1 MSHLTN
7 LHYALG
13 KPVSIAVIRS
23 SPEDFIVN
31 EQLSFEPDGNGQ
43 HVYLRVQK
51 TNLTTQEVANLLAKF
66 VDVKL
71 VAIGYAGLKDK
82 HAVTVQWFS
91 VDLAGKPEPDWGDLQ
106 TENLKVIE
114 VVRHSRKL
122 KRGSIAQNQFEIVLR
137 EFTGDKS
144 ELERRL
150 DKIKQSG
157 VPNYYGEQRFGT
169 NDFNLKKAEQLL
181 LKNKKIKRHHRS
193 IYLSA
198 VRSFLFNQ
206 VLSRRVAQDI
216 WGKAVDG
223 DVFMLEGTRSIFT
236 VDSIDNEIIQRISTG
251 DIHPTGPMWGCG
263 ELLTKSDALDIEEQ
277 VVSDY
282 PQWCSLLEGYDLKQE
297 RRALRL
303 AVRDLAWD
311 SQNDVVLKFA
321 LSAGSYATVVLRELL
336 S

>member
-66 VDVKL
+66 ADVKL

-114 VVRHSRKL
+114 VVRHSRK
-122 KRGSIAQNQFEIVLR
+122 K
-137 EFTGDKS
+137 
-144 ELERRL
+144 
-150 DKIKQSG
+150 G
-157 VPNYYGEQRFGT
+157 VHS
-169 NDFNLKKAEQLL
+169 AEP
-181 LKNKKIKRHHRS
+181 
-193 IYLSA
+193 
-198 VRSFLFNQ
+198 V
-206 VLSRRVAQDI
+206 
-216 WGKAVDG
+216 
-223 DVFMLEGTRSIFT
+223 
-236 VDSIDNEIIQRISTG
+236 
-251 DIHPTGPMWGCG
+251 
-263 ELLTKSDALDIEEQ
+263 
-277 VVSDY
+277 
-282 PQWCSLLEGYDLKQE
+282 
-297 RRALRL
+297 
-303 AVRDLAWD
+303 
-311 SQNDVVLKFA
+311 
-321 LSAGSYATVVLRELL
+321 
-336 S
+336 